1 MEVAC
6 GQCLGC
12 RLDRARMWAVRIVHE
27 SSLHEFDGGN
37 CFITL
42 TYRDKAE
49 CTEKELRKRYYIND
63 DWSLVKDDFQRFM
76 KRLRKARNGQKIR
89 FFHVGEYGN
98 VCKHKLTIDDCQFCT
113 VGRPHYHACLF
124 NCSFT
129 DLYAVGQHNGIIHY
143 ASDEL
148 AAIWK
153 HGFVQVGEL
162 NYQSAGYVARYVLKK
177 VTGNNAEESYMNID
191 ADGCAVFVLPEYA
204 TMSRRPGI
212 GKAWFDEFGSDV
224 FPRDE
229 VPVPGAGVFK
239 KVPRYYDDLLAAK
252 QPEVYLQVKNLREIF
267 RREHFREYSTDRLAD
282 KQKVKKA
289 QLNFLKRGLS

>member
-42 TYRDKAE
+42 TYRDEAD
-49 CTEKELRKRYYIND
+49 CTEKQRANGYFIPQ
-63 DWSLVKDDFQRFM
+63 DWSLCKKHFQDFM

-98 VCKHKLTIDDCQFCT
+98 ICKHKFTIDDCQFCT

-124 NCSFT
+124 NCSFD

-148 AAIWK
+148 ERIWK
-153 HGFVQVGEL
+153 FGFVQVGEL
-162 NYQSAGYVARYVLKK
+162 NFQSAGYVARYVLKK
-177 VTGNNAEESYMNID
+177 VTGHNAEESYMNID
-191 ADGCAVFVLPEYA
+191 RDGSAVFVLPEYA

-212 GKAWFDEFGSDV
+212 GKTWFDKYGTDV
-224 FPRDE
+224 FPSDE
-229 VPVPGAGVFK
+229 IPVPGAGVFK

-252 QPEVYLQVKNLREIF
+252 QPEVYLEIKNLREIF
-267 RREHFREYSTDRLAD
+267 RREHFREYSSDRLAD
-282 KQKVKKA
+282 KHKVKKA